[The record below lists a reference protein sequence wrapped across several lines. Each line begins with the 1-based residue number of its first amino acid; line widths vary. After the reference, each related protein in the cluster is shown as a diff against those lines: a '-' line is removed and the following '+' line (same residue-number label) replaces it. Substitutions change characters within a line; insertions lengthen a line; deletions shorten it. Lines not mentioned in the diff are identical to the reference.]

1 MKQRKQVVLDFI
13 KKETVLSMAVLL
25 AVISCFFVKPDR
37 KYLAYPDYRV
47 LAILFCLMA
56 VMAGLQKL
64 GLFERA
70 GCFLLKKAKNQRQL
84 ELFLIFL
91 CFFCSMFM
99 TNDVALLT
107 FVPFA
112 LLTLK
117 MAKLEQRIAF
127 VVIFQTIAANLGSMF
142 TPIGNPQN
150 LYLYNCTGMN
160 WADFLLFLFPYV
172 LISGIMIFS
181 IVLLSNRK
189 TTEIQVHFEETN
201 VIELQHSRKKLFFYI
216 ILFGMSILVVAK
228 ILPYPIVFA
237 IVVVCIGIIDRDILK
252 KVDYSLLFTFFFF
265 FIFIGNMERIPFINE
280 LLQKAVTGHEML
292 SGILLS
298 QFISNVPAALLISGF
313 TKDYRALL
321 LGVDFGGLGTLIA
334 SMASL
339 ISYKF
344 FVNAYCE
351 EKRSYLLQFSVYNVI
366 FLIILVLSY
375 VVKSVLI

>member
-25 AVISCFFVKPDR
+25 AAISCFFVKPDK
-37 KYLAYPDYRV
+37 KYLVYPDYRV

-70 GCFLLKKAKNQRQL
+70 GWLLLKKAKSQRQL
-84 ELFLIFL
+84 EIFLIFL

-189 TTEIQVHFEETN
+189 TTEIQVHVEGTN
-201 VIELQHSRKKLFFYI
+201 VVELQHSRKKLFFYI
-216 ILFGMSILVVAK
+216 ILCGMSILVVAK

-321 LGVDFGGLGTLIA
+321 LGVDFG
-334 SMASL
+334 
-339 ISYKF
+339 
-344 FVNAYCE
+344 
-351 EKRSYLLQFSVYNVI
+351 
-366 FLIILVLSY
+366 
-375 VVKSVLI
+375 

>member
-1 MKQRKQVVLDFI
+1 M
-13 KKETVLSMAVLL
+13 
-25 AVISCFFVKPDR
+25 
-37 KYLAYPDYRV
+37 
-47 LAILFCLMA
+47 
-56 VMAGLQKL
+56 
-64 GLFERA
+64 
-70 GCFLLKKAKNQRQL
+70 
-84 ELFLIFL
+84 
-91 CFFCSMFM
+91 
-99 TNDVALLT
+99 
-107 FVPFA
+107 
-112 LLTLK
+112 
-117 MAKLEQRIAF
+117 
-127 VVIFQTIAANLGSMF
+127 
-142 TPIGNPQN
+142 
-150 LYLYNCTGMN
+150 
-160 WADFLLFLFPYV
+160 
-172 LISGIMIFS
+172 
-181 IVLLSNRK
+181 
-189 TTEIQVHFEETN
+189 
-201 VIELQHSRKKLFFYI
+201 
-216 ILFGMSILVVAK
+216 AK

>member
-25 AVISCFFVKPDR
+25 AAISCFFVKPDK
-37 KYLAYPDYRV
+37 KYLVYPDYRV

-70 GCFLLKKAKNQRQL
+70 GWLLLKKAKNQRQL
-84 ELFLIFL
+84 EIFLIFL